1 MNKLLYYT
9 GSLILVILLSGSAMP
24 LAENPPRWQL
34 EMLQEVNKL
43 RARGCRCG
51 SSFMPKAPALRLNPQ
66 LSQAA
71 QSHAEDM
78 QKRDYFDH
86 RSPEGKSFGDR
97 VSAANY
103 RWAMVGENI
112 AWNYREVKAVVD
124 GWRRSPGH
132 CRNLMSRSF
141 TEMGAGMD
149 GVYFVQVLAH
159 PM

>member
-1 MNKLLYYT
+1 MNKLLQFT
-9 GSLILVILLSGSAMP
+9 GCLMLVLLFSGSAMP
-24 LAENPPRWQL
+24 PTQSHPRWQT

-43 RARGCRCG
+43 RTRGCRCG
-51 SSFMPKAPALRLNPQ
+51 ARFMPKAPALRLNDR
-66 LSQAA
+66 LSRAA
-71 QSHAEDM
+71 QRHAEDM

-86 RSPEGKSFGDR
+86 LSPEGKSFGDR

-103 RWAMVGENI
+103 RWATVGENI

-141 TEMGAGMD
+141 TEMGVGMAGP
-149 GVYFVQVLAH
+149 YFVQVLAK
-159 PM
+159 PL